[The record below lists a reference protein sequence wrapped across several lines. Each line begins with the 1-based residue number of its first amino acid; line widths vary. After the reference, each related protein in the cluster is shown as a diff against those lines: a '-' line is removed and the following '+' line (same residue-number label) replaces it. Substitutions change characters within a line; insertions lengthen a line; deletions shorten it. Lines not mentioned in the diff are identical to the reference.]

1 MDYLSQVQRD
11 REATSRHDHFYVIR
25 QRYYYGRPVDKWME
39 EHTVVETRDEAEM
52 LKVLT
57 GSDTEGPV
65 AVIEVDVRAGT
76 CTDISKEIALRVSE
90 WIRDGKA
97 DLTDDLRDFIEEY
110 FMPGSVLPA
119 AA

>member
-52 LKVLT
+52 IDVLI
-57 GSDTEGPV
+57 GVEGPE
-65 AVIEVDVRAGT
+65 AVIGVDVRAGT
-76 CTDISKEIALRVSE
+76 AADISKEIALRVSE

-97 DLTDDLRDFIEEY
+97 DLSDDLRDFVENY
-110 FMPGSVLPA
+110 YQPGSVLPA

>member
-1 MDYLSQVQRD
+1 MDYLAQVQRD
-11 REATSRHDHFYVIR
+11 REASSRHDHFYVIR
-25 QRYYYGRPVDKWME
+25 QRYYYGRPVDRWIE
-39 EHTVVETRDEAEM
+39 EHTVVETRDENEM
-52 LKVLT
+52 IKTLT
-57 GSDTEGPV
+57 GVDGPA

-76 CTDISKEIALRVSE
+76 AIDISKEIALRVSE

-97 DLTDDLRDFIEEY
+97 DLSDDLRDFVEEY